1 MMRIATPLAVLALAA
16 GLLIGCGGSSEST
29 DTGSSSSGVTGSS
42 SPGPHTS
49 TAPAGASVRACP
61 LNIAG
66 TQRLRASG
74 VSCGEAQRVA
84 LVWWASDGCT
94 AKPGASHSACSV
106 RGYRCIGT
114 ATDRGLAVS
123 CARPGRVASFTVRRG

>member
-1 MMRIATPLAVLALAA
+1 MRLATPLAVLALAA
-16 GLLIGCGGSSEST
+16 GLLAGCGGSSSEST
-29 DTGSSSSGVTGSS
+29 DTGSSSAGT
-42 SPGPHTS
+42 HTS

-66 TQRLRASG
+66 TQRLRATG

-84 LVWWASDGCT
+84 LIWWGSSGCE
-94 AKPGASHSACSV
+94 ADPGASHSTCSV

-123 CARPGRVASFTVRRG
+123 CARPGRAVSFTARRG

>member
-1 MMRIATPLAVLALAA
+1 MRLATPLAVLALAA
-16 GLLIGCGGSSEST
+16 GLLAGCGGSSSE
-29 DTGSSSSGVTGSS
+29 SSSTGSS
-42 SPGPHTS
+42 SPGTQTS

-66 TQRLRASG
+66 TQRLRATG

-84 LVWWASDGCT
+84 LTWWASAGCT
-94 AKPGASHSACSV
+94 PEPGASHSACTV

-123 CARPGRVASFTVRRG
+123 CARPGRAVGFTARRG

>member
-1 MMRIATPLAVLALAA
+1 MRIATPLAVLALAA
-16 GLLIGCGGSSEST
+16 GLLTGCGGGDSSGGAS
-29 DTGSSSSGVTGSS
+29 TGSNSSGV
-42 SPGPHTS
+42 HTS
-49 TAPAGASVRACP
+49 TAQDTSTTPAGVSVRTCP

-84 LVWWASDGCT
+84 LVWWGSAGCT
-94 AKPGASHSACSV
+94 AEPGASHSACSV

-123 CARPGRVASFTVRRG
+123 CARPGRAIAFTVRRG

>member
-1 MMRIATPLAVLALAA
+1 MMRLATPLAYLALAA
-16 GLLIGCGGSSEST
+16 GLLAGCGSSSEST
-29 DTGSSSSGVTGSS
+29 GTGSSSSGT
-42 SPGPHTS
+42 HTS

-66 TQRLRASG
+66 TQRLRATG

-84 LVWWASDGCT
+84 LTWWGSAGCT

-114 ATDRGLAVS
+114 AADRGLAVS
-123 CARPGRVASFTVRRG
+123 CARPGRAVSFTVRRG